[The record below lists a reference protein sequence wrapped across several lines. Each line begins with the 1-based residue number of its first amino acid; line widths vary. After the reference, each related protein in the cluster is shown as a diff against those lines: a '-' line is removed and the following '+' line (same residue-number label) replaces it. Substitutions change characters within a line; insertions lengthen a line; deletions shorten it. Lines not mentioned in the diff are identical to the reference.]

1 MDTGSSPKTG
11 LYPPFPLISALK
23 VAASGLLSGGSVS
36 ASSAVVMERLGED
49 ARRCTRQC
57 SNVRPHLSINS
68 LFVCTIYY

>member
-36 ASSAVVMERLGED
+36 ASSAVVMERLGGIGW
-49 ARRCTRQC
+49 ARMLAGALVSVLMSALT
-57 SNVRPHLSINS
+57 
-68 LFVCTIYY
+68 